1 MPGRDVYVSAKDISD
16 FARRIGTTL
25 ATPYVTKSFLQYF
38 SRKQT
43 CVVAKFYVCRQGF
56 SASLT

>member
-1 MPGRDVYVSAKDISD
+1 MSAKDISD
-16 FARRIGTTL
+16 FARRIGTTS
-25 ATPYVTKSFLQYF
+25 ATPYVTRSFLQYF

-43 CVVAKFYVCRQGF
+43 CEVAKFYVCRQGF